1 MMTQRIR
8 AERSDK
14 EQIKAL
20 TSHVVAQ
27 QQELSSLK
35 ATVIQNHDI
44 QQQANK
50 TMNRNIVH
58 LLKGAAYRVSSGTRG
73 GGGGGRGTVDLA
85 FRSAVYDAEQVVRTR
100 NERTSAKLSSHPR
113 CLHMLWNE

>member
-27 QQELSSLK
+27 RRELSSLK
-35 ATVIQNHDI
+35 ATVVRNHDI
-44 QQQANK
+44 QQEASR
-50 TMNRNIVH
+50 TMNQNVMH
-58 LLKGAAYRVSSGTRG
+58 LMKGAAFRVSPATQFSG
-73 GGGGGRGTVDLA
+73 GGGGYGGTATLA
-85 FRSAVYDAEQVVRTR
+85 FQSALYDAEQVV
-100 NERTSAKLSSHPR
+100 
-113 CLHMLWNE
+113 CI

>member
-1 MMTQRIR
+1 MMTRRVR
-8 AERSDK
+8 AKRSDN

-27 QQELSSLK
+27 RRELSALK
-35 ATVIQNHDI
+35 ATTIRNHDI

-50 TMNRNIVH
+50 TMNQNIVH
-58 LLKGAAYRVSSGTRG
+58 LLKGAAYRVSSATG
-73 GGGGGRGTVDLA
+73 GGDGGSGTVDLA
-85 FRSAVYDAEQVVRTR
+85 FRSAIYDAEQVVCTQ
-100 NERTSAKLSSHPR
+100 NERTSTKLSSHPK